1 MVMSG
6 NPDDPRDNTGEEGIV
21 LDWSYQNKAEA
32 LLRKGRHPGS
42 NFKRAI
48 LDRAD
53 LTEGDFSN
61 CNFSKASM
69 VEADLMKSAF
79 DNADFRGAD
88 LRKARLNLSNFN
100 NCKFKGADLRGIRG
114 KYAIWRGSDWWNA
127 TVDESLAKAL
137 KKKWPRP
144 SDE

>member
-1 MVMSG
+1 MSG
-6 NPDDPRDNTGEEGIV
+6 NPDDPRDNAGEEGVV

-61 CNFSKASM
+61 CNFNKASM

-79 DNADFRGAD
+79 DNADFRGAN
-88 LRKARLNLSNFN
+88 LKKARLNLSNFN

-114 KYAIWRGSDWWNA
+114 KYAIWQGSDWWNA
-127 TVDESLAKAL
+127 VIDDDL
-137 KKKWPRP
+137 KKTLSKKWPKP
-144 SDE
+144 KDE

>member
-6 NPDDPRDNTGEEGIV
+6 SSDDPRENTGEKGEI
-21 LDWSYQNKAEA
+21 LDWSFQNRSKS
-32 LLRKGRHPGS
+32 LLRKGRHSGS
-42 NFKRAI
+42 NFKRAV
-48 LDRAD
+48 LDGAD

-61 CNFSKASM
+61 CDFRRASM

-79 DNADFRGAD
+79 DNADFRGAN
-88 LRKARLNLSNFN
+88 LKKARLNLSNFN

-127 TVDESLAKAL
+127 TLDDDL
-137 KKKWPRP
+137 KKVLMKKWPKP
-144 SDE
+144 EN

>member
-6 NPDDPRDNTGEEGIV
+6 SSDDPRDNTGEKGEK
-21 LDWSYQNKAEA
+21 LDWSFQNRSNS

-42 NFKRAI
+42 NFRRAV
-48 LDRAD
+48 LDGAD

-61 CNFSKASM
+61 CDFRRASM
-69 VEADLMKSAF
+69 VGADLMKSAF

-88 LRKARLNLSNFN
+88 LKKARLNLSNFN
-100 NCKFKGADLRGIRG
+100 NCQFKGADLRGIRG

-127 TVDESLAKAL
+127 TLDDVLHKTL
-137 KKKWPRP
+137 LKKWPKP
-144 SDE
+144 DN